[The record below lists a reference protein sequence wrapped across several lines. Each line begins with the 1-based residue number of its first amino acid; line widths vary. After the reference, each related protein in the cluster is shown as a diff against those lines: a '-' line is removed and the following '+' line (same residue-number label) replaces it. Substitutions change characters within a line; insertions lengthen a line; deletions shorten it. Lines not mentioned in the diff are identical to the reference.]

1 MTLNFTQLLILT
13 GVFLAFQGGYL
24 VLILRCLSTRAKS
37 DRQEIEAIANK
48 MADNCHNFHRELN
61 EQTLIGFTKVTEAMN
76 ASTKALTDFLKQRDR
91 IPGMAQ
97 T

>member
-1 MTLNFTQLLILT
+1 
-13 GVFLAFQGGYL
+13 
-24 VLILRCLSTRAKS
+24 
-37 DRQEIEAIANK
+37 